1 MPSKPSNTN
10 PDTTTTPMTT
20 VPDGKTKRVWPQV
33 VVRNPDFYGAT
44 PEMVARA
51 MVRRSNKKPT
61 VSNKKKK

>member
-1 MPSKPSNTN
+1 MPSKPSNNTN
-10 PDTTTTPMTT
+10 PDAHMTT
-20 VPDGKTKRVWPQV
+20 VPAAKTKRVWPQV